1 VSALPNAA
9 EVADQLQAMAKAG
22 YSADARR
29 KASEWGAPL
38 LIDAEMQLLGDT
50 SGLSRAL
57 FLLGAAD
64 LVGNHDGFLYEAADF
79 ESALEALEND
89 DFR

>member
-1 VSALPNAA
+1 VSALPNSA
-9 EVADQLQAMAKAG
+9 EVAKQLQALAKAG
-22 YSADARR
+22 YRADARR
-29 KASEWGAPL
+29 KASEWGTPL

-64 LVGNHDGFLYEAADF
+64 LVGNRGGFLYEAADF
-79 ESALEALEND
+79 ESALEALAND
-89 DFR
+89 NVR